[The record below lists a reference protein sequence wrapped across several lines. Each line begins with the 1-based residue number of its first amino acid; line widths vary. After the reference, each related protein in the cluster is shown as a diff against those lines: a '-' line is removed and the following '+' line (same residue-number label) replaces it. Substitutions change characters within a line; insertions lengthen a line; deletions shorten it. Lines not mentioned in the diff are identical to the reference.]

1 MKTSTKLLIG
11 AGILGAGFLAW
22 KMLKKPK
29 AAPAPAPA
37 PGGTVNEALT
47 NAVQNVQTIPTNVK
61 PGALVGS
68 TGAKNIL
75 DKIKQNVAAGTGT
88 PARINPIVSGMVNK
102 PATTAA
108 TMTKPATTATTM
120 INPATSPTRTI
131 IPPKPVVRPGSN
143 KLGVTWN

>member
-1 MKTSTKLLIG
+1 MKKMKNSTKVLIG
-11 AGILGAGFLAW
+11 LGVLGAGFLAW

-47 NAVQNVQTIPTNVK
+47 NAVQNVQTVPKNVQ

-75 DKIKQNVAAGTGT
+75 DRIKQNVAAGTGI
-88 PARINPIVSGMVNK
+88 PK
-102 PATTAA
+102 PAINTAVSI
-108 TMTKPATTATTM
+108 KPATTATTM

>member
-1 MKTSTKLLIG
+1 MKKMKNSTKVLIG
-11 AGILGAGFLAW
+11 LGVLGAGFLAW

-47 NAVQNVQTIPTNVK
+47 NAVQNVQTVPKNVQ

-75 DKIKQNVAAGTGT
+75 DKIKQNVAAGTGIPKPEIKPINTT
-88 PARINPIVSGMVNK
+88 PSFSSVKPIQAIMPAKPIVRPGTQSIL
-102 PATTAA
+102 P
-108 TMTKPATTATTM
+108 
-120 INPATSPTRTI
+120 I
-131 IPPKPVVRPGSN
+131 KPVVRPGSN